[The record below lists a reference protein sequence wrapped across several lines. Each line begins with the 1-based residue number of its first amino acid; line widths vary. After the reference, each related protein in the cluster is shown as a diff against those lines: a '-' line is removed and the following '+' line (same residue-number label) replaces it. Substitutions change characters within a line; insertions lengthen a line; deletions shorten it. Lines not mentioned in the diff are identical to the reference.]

1 MKPTHKADKADLV
14 MGRELLRRVI
24 QAAKRLSKEDKAK
37 AWEELD
43 RSLGLKK
50 D

>member
-1 MKPTHKADKADLV
+1 

-37 AWEELD
+37 AKAKAREELD